1 MKKISSDK
9 VIYTFKP
16 KMEEVEKVLPDE
28 IFQVETNDCF
38 YGQIKKE
45 EQLVTEVDFS
55 RINPATGPIYVENA
69 EPGDILKVEILDI
82 ELPEKGVIVTVPGE
96 GILGEM
102 VERAKTNII
111 EIDGDF
117 CYFNGLKIPVTP
129 MIGVIGVAPSDET
142 GEYPTGSPWKHGGN
156 MDTKDITV
164 GSIVYFPVNQPG
176 ALLALGDCHAVMGD
190 GEVCVAGCEINSKVT
205 LKLNLI
211 KRKKIEWPI
220 VETKDSWMIVASG
233 KNLEEA
239 SKEAVK
245 YAVKYLETGL
255 KISWDDAYM
264 LSSMILDLKISQV
277 VDPNKTVRAVIPK
290 SILSLRNLFEKL

>member
-205 LKLNLI
+205 LKVNLI

>member
-1 MKKISSDK
+1 
-9 VIYTFKP
+9 
-16 KMEEVEKVLPDE
+16 
-28 IFQVETNDCF
+28 
-38 YGQIKKE
+38 
-45 EQLVTEVDFS
+45 
-55 RINPATGPIYVENA
+55 
-69 EPGDILKVEILDI
+69 
-82 ELPEKGVIVTVPGE
+82 
-96 GILGEM
+96 M

-205 LKLNLI
+205 LKVNLI

>member
-1 MKKISSDK
+1 
-9 VIYTFKP
+9 
-16 KMEEVEKVLPDE
+16 MEEVEKVLPDE

-205 LKLNLI
+205 LKVNLI